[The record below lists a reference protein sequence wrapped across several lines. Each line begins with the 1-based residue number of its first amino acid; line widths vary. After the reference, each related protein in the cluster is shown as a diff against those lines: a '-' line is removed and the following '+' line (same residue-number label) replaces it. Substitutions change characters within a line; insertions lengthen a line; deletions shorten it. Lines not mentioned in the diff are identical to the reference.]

1 MRMNTMKKGIANRSP
16 YIGCFISEF
25 SSPNIVRVLK
35 VAGIAFVIVD
45 AEHGAFDISQVSAF
59 AAVANGIGMPLIVR
73 VPGLL
78 REFPQKTLDAGADG
92 IIFPMVANGEQA
104 RLAVSL
110 TKYPPLGARG
120 ASAMRPHSEYE
131 PGKLGDY
138 MVRANERIMTFVQVE
153 TAEGV
158 EHAADIAETPGI
170 DAVFVG
176 PNDLSIDLGVP
187 GDSESPTIRDAILK
201 VIRAAENAGKP
212 SGIITSKIEFI
223 AWCRSQG
230 MRILSCNSEVGLML
244 NGTKAMLAS
253 LREVQR

>member
-1 MRMNTMKKGIANRSP
+1 MDSMKQGIANNAP
-16 YIGCFISEF
+16 YVGCFISEF

-73 VPGLL
+73 VPGLS
-78 REFPQKTLDAGADG
+78 REFPQKALDAGADG
-92 IIFPMVANGEQA
+92 IIFPMVADGEQA

-138 MVRANERIMTFVQVE
+138 MAKANDRVMTFIQIE

-158 EHAADIAETPGI
+158 ANAADIAATPGI
-170 DAVFVG
+170 DAVFIG
-176 PNDLSIDLGVP
+176 PNDLSIDLGIP
-187 GDSESPTIRDAILK
+187 GDSESQKIREAILK
-201 VIRAAENAGKP
+201 VISAAQNAGKP

-223 AWCRSQG
+223 AWCRSRG
-230 MRILSCNSEVGLML
+230 MSILSCNSEVGLML
-244 NGTKAMLAS
+244 NGAKAMLAS
-253 LREVQR
+253 LREVPR